1 MQYLKVIRRG
11 KKNVRIELPD
21 HSTCLVPVED
31 LSKWEMVENPDPSI
45 EDLGNS
51 DSGSSLDGEKSFTKP
66 AKPKTSKKK
75 VSYKAGV
82 FNRNTNGLGVDHPY
96 ETVDTSYE
104 KKVFEEGVFSP
115 F

>member
-31 LSKWEMVENPDPSI
+31 LSKWEMVENQDNSI

-51 DSGSSLDGEKSFTKP
+51 ASSS
-66 AKPKTSKKK
+66 S
-75 VSYKAGV
+75 
-82 FNRNTNGLGVDHPY
+82 
-96 ETVDTSYE
+96 
-104 KKVFEEGVFSP
+104 
-115 F
+115 